1 MEQRMET
8 TTQAGAH
15 PVPDR
20 GIDLDPSRRPG
31 VPRERHPQ
39 PWPNTRYPPAR
50 MKAPPSAPKH
60 NRHHKPMPPVYGTAV
75 PLHGLS
81 GLVRRAAYR
90 YPDHWMRHWTLLLFA
105 DRVDSWTTRTRRI
118 LKVLV
123 PAVAL
128 IVVARRLVTP
138 RG

>member
-1 MEQRMET
+1 MET
-8 TTQAGAH
+8 STHDAQAN
-15 PVPDR
+15 
-20 GIDLDPSRRPG
+20 GIDRDPSRRPG
-31 VPRERHPQ
+31 VPRERKPE

-50 MKAPPSAPKH
+50 MTAPPSAPKH
-60 NRHHKPMPPVYGTAV
+60 GRHHKPMPPVYGTAV

-105 DRVDSWTTRTRRI
+105 DRVDSWTTRTRRV

-123 PAVAL
+123 PGVAL
-128 IVVARRLVTP
+128 LLVARRFLAD
-138 RG
+138 RA